1 MIQKRSMKTIVGVV
15 VVVALAVL
23 AFVAASGFAGPK
35 VPAIGGASPTSLEI
49 TP

>member
-23 AFVAASGFAGPK
+23 AFVAASGFAGSK
-35 VPAIGGASPTSLEI
+35 VPGIGGASPTSLEL
-49 TP
+49 TR